1 MTYWIRVNGSPSVL
15 GPFSLKE
22 LAADARN
29 GKIPQDSEYLEA
41 TGQSLGALKRAV
53 DWRPIKEL
61 RLPTSSPSGID
72 QPEAAAEA
80 LDFPALRMIAGIFK
94 VMAVV
99 TLVLGIT
106 CLVIALTVNNSALV
120 IAAIVWTLLVPLCI
134 WATAEVVLVFL
145 QIERNTRPV
154 TLAAVRGTVAGVTKV
169 NNTAAGGG

>member
-1 MTYWIRVNGSPSVL
+1 
-15 GPFSLKE
+15 
-22 LAADARN
+22 
-29 GKIPQDSEYLEA
+29 
-41 TGQSLGALKRAV
+41 
-53 DWRPIKEL
+53 
-61 RLPTSSPSGID
+61 
-72 QPEAAAEA
+72 
-80 LDFPALRMIAGIFK
+80 MIAGIFK
-94 VMAVV
+94 VMAAV

-154 TLAAVRGTVAGVTKV
+154 NLAAVRGTVAGVTKV